1 MGTSVE
7 PAVAVRTEKRGPV
20 LCLTI
25 QRPPLNILD
34 LATVRELRTKL
45 DEEARRDGV
54 RLVEIRSAFGSAFSA
69 GTEIRDHFRER
80 APEML
85 REFHSLIRS
94 VLYAPRPTLAVVEGH
109 CLGGGMELAMAC
121 DFIVASIDARFG
133 VPEINLGAFPPVAA
147 VLLPRLIPE
156 KRALEMI
163 LTGKRITAR
172 EAFELGLVNRVA
184 SKPDDLEEEVE
195 KLRNAILRKSPRVL
209 ALARRAVRL
218 GSREAFESGLREA
231 ERIYLDELLQTEDAE
246 EGLRAY
252 LEKREPK
259 FQN

>member
-1 MGTSVE
+1 
-7 PAVAVRTEKRGPV
+7 
-20 LCLTI
+20 
-25 QRPPLNILD
+25 
-34 LATVRELRTKL
+34 KL
-45 DEEARRDGV
+45 EEEARRDGV
-54 RLVEIRSAFGSAFSA
+54 RLVEIRKGGLATGFSA
-69 GTEIRDHFRER
+69 GTEIRDHFPER

-121 DFIVASIDARFG
+121 DFIVASINARFG
-133 VPEINLGAFPPVAA
+133 LPEINLGAFPPVAA

-163 LTGKRITAR
+163 LTGKPITAR
-172 EAFELGLVNRVA
+172 EAYELGLVNRVA
-184 SKPDDLEEEVE
+184 NKPDDLEEEVE
-195 KLRNAILRKSPRVL
+195 KFRNSIVRKSPRVL

-259 FQN
+259 FEN

>member
-1 MGTSVE
+1 MTVKTANTSVVVE
-7 PAVAVRTEKRGPV
+7 RRGAVTCVIIE
-20 LCLTI
+20 
-25 QRPPLNILD
+25 RPPLNILD
-34 LATVRELRTKL
+34 LDTIRELRTKL
-45 DEEARRDGV
+45 EEEARRDGV
-54 RLVEIRSAFGSAFSA
+54 RLVEIRKGGLATGFSA
-69 GTEIRDHFRER
+69 GTEIRDHFPER

-94 VLYAPRPTLAVVEGH
+94 VLYAPRPTLAVVEGY

-121 DFIVASIDARFG
+121 DFIVASVNARFG
-133 VPEINLGAFPPVAA
+133 LPEINLGAFPPVAA

-163 LTGKRITAR
+163 LTGKWITAR
-172 EAFELGLVNRVA
+172 EAFDLGPVNRVA
-184 SKPDDLEEEVE
+184 NKPDLEEEVE
-195 KLRNAILRKSPRVL
+195 KFRNAIVRKSPRVL
-209 ALARRAVRL
+209 ALARRAARL

-259 FQN
+259 FEN